1 MVPAW
6 RLRAFYFLYYGNVG
20 TVMPFLAPYLIG
32 LGLTGRQ
39 AASVQMIPSLV
50 APFVAIGWASWAD
63 RRGAPARAL
72 RRATLV
78 AVSAALFLPFAR
90 TPLAL
95 AAVVLVQ
102 ALGERAVIPLVDSLS
117 LEWARTSPSVAYTR
131 IRLAGS
137 LGFVALAAAVG
148 AALSARGERP
158 GDVLVPA
165 VVAGCVVAY
174 AAMARTIPQTP
185 AHPGPRPGLRETAA
199 LLRDRRLVLF
209 LAACALHWA
218 ASAPYNFLFG
228 VLVRDRG
235 LPSEVTGLGMG
246 A

>member
-6 RLRAFYFLYYGNVG
+6 RLRSFYFLYYGNVG
-20 TVMPFLAPYLIG
+20 TTMPFLAPYLLG
-32 LGLTGRQ
+32 LGFTGRE

-50 APFVAIGWASWAD
+50 APFVAIAWATWAD

-72 RRATLV
+72 RRASLV
-78 AVSAALFLPFAR
+78 ALSAALFLPFAR

-95 AAVVLVQ
+95 ALVVLVQ
-102 ALGERAVIPLVDSLS
+102 SLGERAVIPLVDSLS
-117 LEWARTSPSVAYTR
+117 LEWTRAAPAVSYTR

-148 AALSARGERP
+148 GALSARGERP

-165 VVAGCVVAY
+165 AIAACVAAY
-174 AAMARTIPQTP
+174 AAVARTIPQTP
-185 AHPGPRPGLRETAA
+185 AHAGPRPGLRDMAT
-199 LLRDRRLVLF
+199 LLRDRPLVLF

-235 LPSEVTGLGMG
+235 LP
-246 A
+246 